1 MQYFYIKNII
11 IFIDKNYHSWYIITM
26 TKTGN
31 KLLKEYPTYISGPIA
46 SRIKLGTDWREPFI
60 AAERSLRSLGYR
72 QIHSPVDIAK
82 GVEAAC
88 EALGRKAEYADYMK
102 ADLEILLKCHTIVML
117 KGWENSKGARLE
129 YEIAEATG
137 MEIVYER

>member
-1 MQYFYIKNII
+1 MKRAE
-11 IFIDKNYHSWYIITM
+11 K
-26 TKTGN
+26 
-31 KLLKEYPTYISGPIA
+31 KLLKEYPTYISGPIS
-46 SRIKLGTDWREPFI
+46 SRIKLGTDWKEPFI

-88 EALGRKAEYADYMK
+88 EALGRKACYADYMK
-102 ADLEILLKCHTIVML
+102 ADLEVLLKCSTIVML

-129 YEIAEATG
+129 YEIAQAIG
-137 MEIVYER
+137 MEVVYER

>member
-1 MQYFYIKNII
+1 
-11 IFIDKNYHSWYIITM
+11 M
-26 TKTGN
+26 TRTEK
-31 KLLKEYPTYISGPIA
+31 KLLKDFPTYISGPIS
-46 SRIKLGTDWREPFI
+46 SRIKLGADWREPFI

-72 QIHSPVDIAK
+72 QIHNPVDIAE
-82 GVEAAC
+82 GVDAAC
-88 EALGRKAEYADYMK
+88 AALGREAEYADYMK
-102 ADLEILLKCHTIVML
+102 ADLEMLLKCHTIVML